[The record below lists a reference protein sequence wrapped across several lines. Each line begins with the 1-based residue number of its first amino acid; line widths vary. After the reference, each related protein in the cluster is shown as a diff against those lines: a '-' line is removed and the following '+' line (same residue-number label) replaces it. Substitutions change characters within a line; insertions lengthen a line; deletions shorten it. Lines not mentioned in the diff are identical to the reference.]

1 MKNLRGQSPIDVI
14 HTMEHETL
22 SIYLMQRLR
31 QLHEVNMDT
40 YYRFG
45 HYYDKRYDPPEYIH
59 TYAAYA
65 SSCELQHETLAHRFR
80 MKTRKEVHVP
90 KEVMNSEGGSW
101 RHKYLPK
108 EFFTHILGDDA
119 DVAYVNYP
127 AVYRFSSSSV
137 PDAAR
142 FEDADEDEGGPTK
155 PTGREEGTT
164 AVSKDKNVEKAGKG
178 NKKEKGKEKEKE
190 KENETSKEKKREEE
204 AAAKAI
210 VKKKKKKTETKVPV
224 IEAFPE
230 LAPKDFYE
238 RQRLLRM
245 RGRGRGYVGRGG
257 RGRGRGRGVVGRGGR
272 GRGLIEFVSAM
283 EDGKDEEKSD
293 KELTKAMLRK
303 LALSNKNF
311 PRLPQRKQRRGGGRG
326 GRGRSSNEGRAVRVE
341 SRQAWKKEK
350 GKEKEKGEKEKE
362 EEGTKGKEREK
373 EKEKEETQ

>member
-1 MKNLRGQSPIDVI
+1 
-14 HTMEHETL
+14 
-22 SIYLMQRLR
+22 
-31 QLHEVNMDT
+31 
-40 YYRFG
+40 
-45 HYYDKRYDPPEYIH
+45 
-59 TYAAYA
+59 
-65 SSCELQHETLAHRFR
+65 

-90 KEVMNSEGGSW
+90 KEMMNSEGGSW

-127 AVYRFSSSSV
+127 AVYRFGSSPSV
-137 PDAAR
+137 SDAAR
-142 FEDADEDEGGPTK
+142 FEDAEDKDEGGPTK